1 MTLLYEDGRQGEI
14 NLITSQDNIIHLGN
28 IDFENLTVN
37 LKPKTVAAGEKA
49 PSLGETTAPF
59 GDLYLQGNTLT
70 ISTRSIGITE
80 QSGTEY
86 LDFGS
91 NVVIGSTVISGTR
104 LLAFQDQLKTTGL
117 TDVTITGI
125 EDGNVLEW
133 NQDTSKCI
141 HAPFSLDPADL
152 DVSKKNIGEL
162 YDVEPNSYVEGMM
175 WQYSPSADK
184 WTSLNPNDLDLDYPK
199 ARTFSVNS
207 GTAAENPTGTV
218 RYSSSLIIP
227 LFIASLTAPPRS
239 ILLPSNNS
247 FLISADVTSSSSFS
261 LRLFSIVLLTPN
273 NCPSFVIFCV
283 NLLPVFFANF
293 LFSAIAVRLLSRMR
307 FSNSCLAA
315 ISFFPFSFINWFS
328 SSSRY
333 STRPVL

>member
-14 NLITSQDNIIHLGN
+14 NLIASQDNIIHLGN

-133 NQDTSKCI
+133 NQDTSKWI

-184 WTSLNPNDLDLDYPK
+184 WTSLNPSDLDLDYPK

-218 RYSSSLIIP
+218 RYSSSRIIQI
-227 LFIASLTAPPRS
+227 LAGQVVVDTFDINIYRTAKYIVTCEDYTLDNKAYWTGQAMLVHYGTNTNMTVYGDVEVGRNSMLP
-239 ILLPSNNS
+239 ILESDISSSNVR
-247 FLISADVTSSSSFS
+247 LKVTTSSDQQVVTVH
-261 LRLFSIVLLTPN
+261 RVLFDNYL
-273 NCPSFVIFCV
+273 
-283 NLLPVFFANF
+283 
-293 LFSAIAVRLLSRMR
+293 
-307 FSNSCLAA
+307 
-315 ISFFPFSFINWFS
+315 
-328 SSSRY
+328 
-333 STRPVL
+333 